1 MSGFQRV
8 AVIGSGAMA
17 TVMASLLVDNGRAAT
32 LWGRDAGQIDLMRRH
47 RENHKYLPGH
57 PLPAALALATDP
69 VEALDGC
76 DLVLASI
83 PTQQIRSVFGTFAPL
98 VPAGVPVVSV
108 AKGIERETL
117 LSPTGVLA
125 DTLGGPD
132 ARAYASLSGPT
143 IAEELARKLPATA
156 AAACRDAKVAAG
168 LQAAFHA
175 DWFRVYT
182 NPDLLGVELAGAL
195 KNVVAIAAG
204 IIDGLGLGANAK
216 SALLARGLA
225 EISRLGVAMG
235 ASAETFAGLTGVG
248 DLATT
253 CFSPSG
259 RNRSCGEALG
269 RGQSLDGVIAGSHGV
284 VEGVPTCRA
293 ARVLAARHGVD
304 MPITGAVHAVLF
316 EGLSPRDGVAR
327 LMTRE
332 ARPESEQQR

>member
-1 MSGFQRV
+1 MEAFERV

-17 TVMASLLVDNGRAAT
+17 TVMAALLVDNGRSVT
-32 LWGRDAGQIDLMRRH
+32 LWGRDAAQIAAMRKR
-47 RENHKYLPGH
+47 RENAKYLPGH
-57 PLPAALALATDP
+57 PLPGGLSFTSDP
-69 VEALDGC
+69 AGAFAGC

-83 PTQQIRSVFGTFAPL
+83 PTQQIRGVFGPFASL
-98 VPAGVPVVSV
+98 LPAGVPVVSV

-117 LSPTGVLA
+117 LLPTQVLGEV
-125 DTLGGPD
+125 LGGPD

-143 IAEELARKLPATA
+143 IADELAAKLPATA
-156 AAACRDAKVAAG
+156 AAACVDAAVAAE

-225 EISRLGVAMG
+225 EMSRLGVAMG

-269 RGQSLDGVIAGSHGV
+269 RGQTLDEVVAGSHGV
-284 VEGVPTCRA
+284 VEGVPTA
-293 ARVLAARHGVD
+293 QAVRVLAARHGVD
-304 MPITGAVHAVLF
+304 MPIAAAVYAVLF

-327 LMTRE
+327 LMTRD
-332 ARPESEQQR
+332 AKPE